1 MQNQQKNNPRI
12 VIKVGSA
19 ILVENQSINLER
31 IEALVQLIAKLRSVY
46 EVILVSSGAVAAGYT
61 EVKLDKTNLSNKQA
75 LAAIGQPLL
84 MQIYANIFKKYQI
97 TTAQMLLTAYDFD
110 SRKHTQNARNAME
123 VLLANE
129 ILPIINENDVVATG
143 ELKYLGF
150 GDNDQLSAHVTHFF
164 GAQLLAILSDI
175 DAYYE
180 ANPKEHPNAKMRK
193 IVTHISEEELQA
205 KVTPNNTFATGG
217 IVTKLKAA
225 KFLLEN
231 QKEMFLSSGKNLV
244 VLHDFL
250 MLHKQEMGTL
260 FTPNKMLNQ

>member
-1 MQNQQKNNPRI
+1 MNTKDKNKRI

-19 ILVENQSINLER
+19 ILVENQRINLAR
-31 IEALVQLIAKLRSVY
+31 IEALAQLIAKLRSAY

-61 EVKLDKTNLSNKQA
+61 ELKLDKTNLSNKQA

-84 MQIYANIFKKYQI
+84 MQIYANVFEKHKI
-97 TTAQMLLTAYDFD
+97 TTAQVLLTAYDFD

-123 VLLANE
+123 VLLENKV
-129 ILPIINENDVVATG
+129 LPIINENDVIATG

-164 GAQLLAILSDI
+164 DAYLLAILSDI
-175 DAYYE
+175 DAYFD
-180 ANPKEHPNAKMRK
+180 ANPKENPNAKMRK
-193 IVTHISEEELQA
+193 VVTQIFEEELHA
-205 KVTPNNTFATGG
+205 EATPNNAFATGG

-225 KFLLEN
+225 KFLLEH
-231 QKEMFLSSGKNLV
+231 QKEMFLSNGKDLE

-250 MLHKQEMGTL
+250 MCNIHEKGTL
-260 FTPNKMLNQ
+260 FTTYSYNS